1 MEKVAS
7 KVEAIA
13 DQVSEVLF
21 ANAEKQV
28 EKKMRSELG
37 KVRLYRYNHQD
48 HSMEQNP
55 SSNYLQNEII
65 NGNNLRECEDH
76 HALCL
81 HLPLEH
87 SQFNIRSEGEGGSLC
102 FDAGP
107 ETLVVTVGNQLEVIR
122 LSSSFH
128 LVDWFSFFICWINY
142 LGLFSFGAC
151 RGLNVFQG
159 KWSLS
164 QTSLEA
170 KPLFPYNSKSH
181 CFRIREKSLTQFQL
195 LIKFSL
201 QSSSVYYTWFL
212 CLYIHTLQQHRH
224 HWKKTLFSLLLGWD

>member
-1 MEKVAS
+1 MGSKSMEKVAS

-107 ETLVVTVGNQLEVIR
+107 ETLVVTVGNQLENLIR
-122 LSSSFH
+122 GYNDHVQYGIHGLKGF
-128 LVDWFSFFICWINY
+128 
-142 LGLFSFGAC
+142 GLFTPLNCIMLGA
-151 RGLNVFQG
+151 
-159 KWSLS
+159 LS
-164 QTSLEA
+164 RLTGA
-170 KPLFPYNSKSH
+170 YNIAHNEMK
-181 CFRIREKSLTQFQL
+181 
-195 LIKFSL
+195 
-201 QSSSVYYTWFL
+201 
-212 CLYIHTLQQHRH
+212 
-224 HWKKTLFSLLLGWD
+224 

>member
-1 MEKVAS
+1 MEKVAG

-28 EKKMRSELG
+28 EKKMRTLRSELG

-76 HALCL
+76 ALCL

-87 SQFNIRSEGEGGSLC
+87 SQFNIRSEVEGGSLC

-122 LSSSFH
+122 LSSSLH
-128 LVDWFSFFICWINY
+128 LVNWFSFFIC
-142 LGLFSFGAC
+142 
-151 RGLNVFQG
+151 
-159 KWSLS
+159 
-164 QTSLEA
+164 
-170 KPLFPYNSKSH
+170 
-181 CFRIREKSLTQFQL
+181 
-195 LIKFSL
+195 
-201 QSSSVYYTWFL
+201 
-212 CLYIHTLQQHRH
+212 
-224 HWKKTLFSLLLGWD
+224 